1 MTDRKIVSSL
11 DITNWFFKKAESQS
25 LRLSENKIQH
35 LLFLTQMHFI
45 LKNGNF
51 LSPTLFV
58 CDNKGFFDPTIR
70 SILSFGLPLMSKPH
84 LSKTT
89 DDFLELIWQK
99 YGKQSDFELQ
109 NFVTSLKCY
118 KQNCNINNETII
130 NPMNFV
136 DSFASSLNI
145 NTKFSASAKTKILI
159 SQNGPVRV
167 SAWDPRK
174 SSNSN
179 KENNNNA

>member
-1 MTDRKIVSSL
+1 MINRKIVSSL
-11 DITNWFFKKAESQS
+11 DITNWFFKKAETQS

-35 LLFLTQMHFI
+35 LLFLSQMHFV
-45 LKNGNF
+45 LKNGCL

-58 CDNKGFFDPTIR
+58 CDNNGFFDPTIR
-70 SILSFGLPLMSKPH
+70 SILNFGLPLMSKPR
-84 LSKTT
+84 LSSAT

-99 YGKQSDFELQ
+99 YGKQTDFELQ

-130 NPMNFV
+130 NPMNFI

-145 NTKFSASAKTKILI
+145 NTKFSSPAKTKILI

-167 SAWDPRK
+167 STWDPRK
-174 SSNSN
+174 L
-179 KENNNNA
+179 KQGE